1 MMMVELTSVPS
12 ASLPVSALSDH
23 LRLSSGFADDGSQ
36 DAQLEGCLRSSM
48 AAIEARVGK
57 VLLQRQFALT
67 MMSWHAASSHALPIA
82 PVASIDSIKLI
93 DRTGDETTVDA
104 ARYVL
109 RPDTHRPRIEAET
122 TSLPTPSSG
131 GTIEVVVTAGYGT
144 DWDNV
149 PADLRHALLALAADF
164 YDLEDSTPR
173 QMPAHVLALIE
184 PYRQIRLRGG
194 SV

>member
-12 ASLPVSALSDH
+12 ASLPVSALADH

-36 DAQLEGCLRSSM
+36 DARLEGCLRSAM
-48 AAIEARVGK
+48 ASIEARVGK
-57 VLLQRQFALT
+57 VLMQRQFALT
-67 MMSWHAASSHALPIA
+67 MVSWHNAASHSLPVA
-82 PVASIDSIKLI
+82 PVASIDSVKLI
-93 DRTGDETTVDA
+93 ARNGDETTVSA
-104 ARYVL
+104 ASYFL

-122 TSLPTPSSG
+122 GTLPTSTQG

-164 YDLEDSTPR
+164 YDMEDSAPR
-173 QMPAHVLALIE
+173 QMPVHVMALIE